1 MPEVQVSDGMLRKYF
16 CAKYFCRIVIDNH
29 SRNPQANIC
38 AKGYQLNWV
47 EAREVKCNSYKL
59 SKAHGK
65 SAKDYYLPSY

>member
-16 CAKYFCRIVIDNH
+16 CVKYFGRIVIDNH